1 MIEGIG
7 HIGIFVSDVAAAV
20 ESLCKT
26 FDLEMPVIKDV
37 PERSM
42 KVAVIPWGAVMLE
55 LVEDYSNDGSVARM
69 VKERGNFIHHFCL
82 VSGNIEADIANLR
95 SKGAQMATPEP
106 TLGLRGKRIAFIK
119 SGVLDQVPIELSEP

>member
-1 MIEGIG
+1 MIQGIG
-7 HIGIFVSDVAAAV
+7 HIGIFVTDIGAAV

-26 FDLEMPVIKDV
+26 FDLEMPAIKDV

-42 KVAVIPWGAVMLE
+42 KVTVIPWGAIALE
-55 LVEDYSNDGSVARM
+55 LIEDYSRDGSVARM
-69 VKERGNFIHHFCL
+69 VGERGSFIHHFCL
-82 VSGNIEADIANLR
+82 LSDNIAADMTTLQ

-106 TLGLRGKRIAFIK
+106 ILGLRGKQIVFVK